1 MQARSGGDEANS
13 AVERSGVRD
22 AAGGVEGQA
31 ERPGSATGTGGV
43 FGASGYGR
51 IALSALFEVGV
62 DTISAWLD
70 GWERAGLRGCMMN
83 PVRDGRRSTRRMKP
97 PASADG
103 WMKNPAPRECP
114 GIPQSHEPE
123 PVSHPHRPRHLRLGR
138 LRRPNRPN
146 RPNRPSRQAA
156 PRRPRQR
163 PLHTSRAVQARV
175 MDWFR
180 QGVALHWLPPYSPE
194 LNLIEIRWHKIK
206 YEWFPLRAYLSF
218 DHLQSELQNILDQ
231 VGSKY
236 KITFG

>member
-1 MQARSGGDEANS
+1 MKRIRPLSEAECETLRAAWKDRPNGRVRQRAQAVYLAHR
-13 AVERSGVRD
+13 
-22 AAGGVEGQA
+22 
-31 ERPGSATGTGGV
+31 
-43 FGASGYGR
+43 GYGR

-70 GWERAGLRGCMMN
+70 GWERAGLRGLYDESCA
-83 PVRDGRRSTRRMKP
+83 GRP
-97 PASADG
+97 PIYTPDEAARLGGWVDEEPSPRVNVLGFLSPTNQSQFHTLTGRATSALDAFAAQTAQTAQTAQAG
-103 WMKNPAPRECP
+103 K
-114 GIPQSHEPE
+114 
-123 PVSHPHRPRHLRLGR
+123 LRLVV
-138 LRRPNRPN
+138 LDN
-146 RPNRPSRQAA
+146 A
-156 PRRPRQR
+156 

-194 LNLIEIRWHKIK
+194 LNLIEIRWRKIK